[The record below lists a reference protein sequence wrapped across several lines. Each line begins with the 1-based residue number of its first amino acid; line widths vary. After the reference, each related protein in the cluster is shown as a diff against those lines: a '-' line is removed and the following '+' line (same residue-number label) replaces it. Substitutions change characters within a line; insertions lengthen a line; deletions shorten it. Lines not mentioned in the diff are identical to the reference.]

1 MADDESNG
9 ASCPSTAALSMLAVA
24 SIAEQAYSYAA
35 WLCRDDPEPPDQ
47 FAQSVASMF
56 EALLADHAE
65 RNGYGFLADGYGARV
80 AEGARAVPKLW
91 RPGWPASGG
100 HS

>member
-9 ASCPSTAALSMLAVA
+9 APRPSTAVLSMLEV
-24 SIAEQAYSYAA
+24 SRIAEQAYGYAA

-47 FAQSVASMF
+47 FAQSVVSMF

-65 RNGYGFLADGYGARV
+65 RNGYGFLADGYGAGV
-80 AEGARAVPKLW
+80 AQGARTVPALW
-91 RPGWPASGG
+91 RPG
-100 HS
+100 